1 MPSLYKI
8 YTILL
13 ANRLEEE
20 VEGKGMIP
28 PNQTGFRKGLGTIDN
43 VYVLNYIV
51 NRQVRKEKGKV
62 VALFDDLKAA
72 FDSVVR
78 KVLMKAL
85 KRRGVRKG
93 LIERIEEVYRET
105 MSRVKVEMESGEG
118 FCTGKGVRQGCPLSP
133 MLFNLLIADMEE
145 ELRKGKWGGV
155 QVGQKRIC
163 TSAYA
168 DDVVV
173 LAKRE
178 EEIESMIRRL
188 EGYFEKRKL
197 EVNVGKTK
205 AMRFRRGGRSR
216 KMEIK
221 WRGKRIEVKE
231 FKYLGYFFNRKG
243 GQEAHIRD
251 SVRKAAAVMRQ
262 VWGIEKR
269 KFERKWERRM

>member
-1 MPSLYKI
+1 M
-8 YTILL
+8 L

-28 PNQTGFRKGLGTIDN
+28 PNQTGFSKGLGTIDN

-62 VALFDDLKAA
+62 VALFVDPKAA
-72 FDSVVR
+72 FDSVDR
-78 KVLMKAL
+78 KVLMEAL

-105 MSRVKVEMESGEG
+105 MSRVKVGKESGEV
-118 FCTGKGVRQGCPLSP
+118 FWTGKGVRQGCPLSP
-133 MLFNLLIADMEE
+133 MLFNLLTADMEE

-155 QVGQKRIC
+155 RVGKKRIC
-163 TSAYA
+163 TLAYA

-173 LAKRE
+173 LAERE
-178 EEIESMIRRL
+178 EEMESMIRRL

-205 AMRFRRGGRSR
+205 VMRFRKGG
-216 KMEIK
+216 
-221 WRGKRIEVKE
+221 GKSEGQSE
-231 FKYLGYFFNRKG
+231 ESGSSNEAGLGNRK
-243 GQEAHIRD
+243 EEI
-251 SVRKAAAVMRQ
+251 
-262 VWGIEKR
+262 
-269 KFERKWERRM
+269 